1 MYAEP
6 TKIICVGRNYV
17 LHAKELRND
26 VPTEPIFFLK
36 PPSSTIRNGQSI
48 VLPREVGRVD
58 FEAELGVVMAD
69 RAARIPQGEAFDH
82 VLGYVVCNDVT
93 ARELQDRAKRSG
105 QPWSVC
111 KGYDTFFPMSE
122 MKPAEEVAD
131 PGGLGIEL
139 RLNGEQRQ
147 KGNTR
152 EMIFPIERLISDI
165 SQVMTLERGDIIATG
180 TPSGVGQM
188 RPGDKVVISIE
199 SVGTLSSNVTGS

>member
-6 TKIICVGRNYV
+6 TKIICVGRNYL
-17 LHAKELRND
+17 LHARELNND
-26 VPTEPIFFLK
+26 VPEEPIFFLK
-36 PPSSTIRNGQSI
+36 PPSSAIRNGQSI
-48 VLPREVGRVD
+48 VLPPGAGRVD
-58 FEAELGVVMAD
+58 FEAELGVVISD
-69 RAARIPQGEAFDH
+69 RAARISKAEAFDH

-93 ARELQDRAKRSG
+93 AREMQDRAKRSG

-122 MKPAEEVAD
+122 MKHAREVSD
-131 PGGLGIEL
+131 PGQLDIEL

-152 EMIFPIERLISDI
+152 DMIFPIERLISDI
-165 SQVMTLERGDIIATG
+165 SRVMTLERGDIIATG
-180 TPSGVGQM
+180 TPSGIGQLH
-188 RPGDKVVISIE
+188 PGDKVVISIE